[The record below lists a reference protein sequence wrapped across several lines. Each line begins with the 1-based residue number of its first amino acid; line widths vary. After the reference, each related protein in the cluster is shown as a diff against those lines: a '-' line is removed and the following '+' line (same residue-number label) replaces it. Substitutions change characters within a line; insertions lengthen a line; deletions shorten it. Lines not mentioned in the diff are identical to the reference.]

1 MNRLNALAFALILLL
16 SSMSGCIGDL
26 DASNDS
32 ESDLENPSQDDSE
45 NDSIADSNN
54 DADNSSDNSSDNDT
68 GNQSDASFERNFNST
83 RDSYLEDFELFLDQ
97 SREEIMSIFPEPATV
112 NDS

>member
-16 SSMSGCIGDL
+16 SSLSGCIGDL

-32 ESDLENPSQDDSE
+32 ESDSENPSQDDSE
-45 NDSIADSNN
+45 NDSIVDSNN
-54 DADNSSDNSSDNDT
+54 DADNSSDNDT

>member
-16 SSMSGCIGDL
+16 SSLSGCIGDL

-32 ESDLENPSQDDSE
+32 ESDSENPSQDDSE
-45 NDSIADSNN
+45 NDSIVDSNN
-54 DADNSSDNSSDNDT
+54 DADNSSDNDT

-83 RDSYLEDFELFLDQ
+83 RDS
-97 SREEIMSIFPEPATV
+97 
-112 NDS
+112 